1 MKPKLLLLIAIL
13 TLGLSI
19 TNIEKANAQF
29 GDFTVYPCA
38 DSAAVVALID
48 TTFLKSVPGY
58 AKQNIKFYG
67 DPSAVGYFENGY
79 FLGFQKGQGII
90 MTSGHS
96 NDVDN
101 SNVCG
106 SAANASTNNNGVEND
121 PDLTS
126 LAGGTATH
134 DVCIIEFQF
143 KPTADS
149 ARFKYVF
156 GSEEYH
162 DYVFASFND
171 VFGFFLS
178 GPGIDGD
185 YSLNSKNIA
194 EIPGTHSPV
203 SIDNV
208 NFGKGGAT
216 CSGKPSGCTNCQY
229 FKDNSQSTDPAF
241 SKFVY
246 DGYTTSLPAKSG
258 VAQCQ
263 WYTIR
268 LKVGDA
274 GDGIYDTGVF
284 LESGSFSLG
293 NAVADPVYSHPT
305 IDSLVYESCNNND
318 VDLVFT
324 LTSQMGFDY
333 KIYYSI
339 EGSATM
345 EGEGEFPDYK
355 SNSAIIDSL
364 FFPSGETHDTI
375 NFYSFYEDGFVE
387 GVEDIRV
394 IYKAEMCNPF
404 LKDTAYVYIKDKPEF
419 TDTSLTVNVLCEQD
433 TVLSFEGML
442 TGIPPYTYSWQ
453 PGGFITPTHNFSVSG
468 TDSETVYCIISD
480 TCGRQITNEVEVI
493 VPPITADAGPDK
505 DLCNVTSV
513 QLEGSTVGG
522 QNLLWTSNP
531 VDPSLAGQETL
542 PDPIVSPPGTTEYTL
557 TVTDNCTH
565 EETDIA
571 FALLEG
577 ASANATTDNNAICVG
592 DATEITVNAGSSDE
606 TYVWTA
612 SPADPSLTGQE
623 NNQIINVN
631 PTVTTTYT
639 VEVTNACSFTAE
651 TNIDITVNP
660 LPNANA
666 GIDNAICF
674 GDSYGLEASGGE
686 TYYWTSSPVD
696 PSLSGQEDIYNPNI
710 TPDTQTDYTYT
721 VEVTDINGCVNT
733 DEMVLQ
739 VDPVPDITLAP
750 SSDFMCYG
758 DAVSIEAVGNADDLT
773 WTADP
778 PDASLS
784 GQENNAIINVSPL
797 ETTTYTLVGNV
808 MGFNCPATLT
818 QTINVKPELF
828 STFDI
833 QDDKVCENASFMV
846 NYTGNA
852 GGAATYT
859 WTFDGASINSG
870 IGVGPYDLQWAAE
883 GNKVITLQVEEDGYP
898 AEPFTMTLDV
908 VKSPVSDFAS
918 DIINGCNP
926 ITVEFTS
933 NATNTTDNVT
943 YDWDFGNGS
952 SASTETTSI
961 TYTEPGLYDIS
972 LVVNNEG
979 LCSDSKTE
987 NAYIEVFETPTANF
1001 EAIPPESI
1009 LEDDAATINFAD
1021 SSNSI
1026 DVLTYEWNFGDG
1038 SSPSAQGSPS
1048 HVYTEAGE
1056 YTVTLDIETNNG
1068 CIDHTEKMITIHPDF
1083 VVYAPSGFSPNG
1095 DGLNDVFEIKGIGL
1109 KKFKLQ
1115 VFSRWGELVFESDN
1129 IEDQW
1134 DGKYNGEFVPTGTYV
1149 YNIKYTSMLD
1159 KDKVLEGTVTV
1170 LK

>member
-1 MKPKLLLLIAIL
+1 MRPKLLLLIALL
-13 TLGLSI
+13 TFGLTI
-19 TNIEKANAQF
+19 TNIEKANAQIGGEF
-29 GDFTVYPCA
+29 EVFPCA

-48 TTFLKSVPGY
+48 TVFLKSVPGY

-67 DPSAVGYFENGY
+67 DPSAVGYFKNGY
-79 FLGFQKGQGII
+79 FLGFTKGQGIV
-90 MTSGHS
+90 MTSGHAS
-96 NDVDN
+96 DVDN
-101 SNVCG
+101 PNVCG
-106 SAANASTNNNGVEND
+106 SAANATTNNNGVQGD

-126 LAGGTATH
+126 LAGGTSSN
-134 DVCIIEFQF
+134 DGCIIEFQF

-185 YSLNSKNIA
+185 YTLNSKNIA
-194 EIPGTHSPV
+194 EIPGTHDPV

-208 NFGKGGAT
+208 NFGKGGQT
-216 CSGKPSGCTNCQY
+216 CSGKPNGCTNCQY

-258 VAQCQ
+258 VSQCE

-274 GDGIYDTGVF
+274 GDAIYDTGVF
-284 LESGSFSLG
+284 LESGSFNTG
-293 NAVADPVYSHPT
+293 NAEADPVYSHPT

-318 VDLVFT
+318 VDLIFT

-339 EGSATM
+339 GGSAVM
-345 EGEGEFPDYK
+345 EGEGPEPDYK
-355 SNSAIIDSL
+355 TESNVIDSL

-387 GVEDIRV
+387 GIEDIQV

-404 LKDTAYVYIKDKPEF
+404 LKDTAYVYINDKPPF
-419 TDTSLTVNVLCEQD
+419 TDTTITINVQCETD
-433 TVLSFEGML
+433 TLLSFDGML
-442 TGIPPYTYSWQ
+442 TGIPPYTYNWQ
-453 PGGFITPTHNFSVSG
+453 PGGFITPEINYSINGS
-468 TDSETVYCIISD
+468 DAETVYCIISD
-480 TCGRQITNEVEVI
+480 TCGRQITNTVEVV

-522 QNLLWTSNP
+522 QDLLWTSNP

-542 PDPIVSPPGTTEYTL
+542 PDPIVSPAGTTEYTL
-557 TVTDNCTH
+557 KATDNCTH
-565 EETDIA
+565 EETDIT

-577 ASANATTDNNAICVG
+577 ASANATTDNNTICIG
-592 DATEITVNAGSSDE
+592 DAAEITVNAGSADE
-606 TYVWTA
+606 TYVWSS
-612 SPADPSLTGQE
+612 SPNDPSLSGQE
-623 NNQIINVN
+623 TNQVINVN

-651 TNIDITVNP
+651 TDIEITVNP
-660 LPNANA
+660 LPNASA

-674 GDSYGLEASGGE
+674 GESYSLEASGGE
-686 TYYWTSSPVD
+686 EYLWTSIPAD
-696 PSLSGQEDIYNPNI
+696 PSLVGQEDIYNPNV
-710 TPDTQTDYTYT
+710 TPDTQTDYTYA

-739 VDPVPDITLAP
+739 VDPVPNITLDP

-758 DAVSIEAVGNADDLT
+758 DDVSIEAVGNADDLT

-808 MGFNCPATLT
+808 MGFDCPATLT

-828 STFDI
+828 STFEI
-833 QDDKVCENASFMV
+833 QDDKVCENAAFIV

-852 GGAATYT
+852 GGTATYT
-859 WTFDGASINSG
+859 WDFDGASVNSG
-870 IGVGPYDLQWAAE
+870 SGVGPYDLQWTTE
-883 GNKVITLQVEEDGYP
+883 GNKIITLEVEEDGCP
-898 AEPFTMTLDV
+898 AEPYILDLDV
-908 VKSPVSDFAS
+908 IRSPVADFAS
-918 DIINGCNP
+918 DVFNGCSP
-926 ITVEFTS
+926 LDIEFNSTS
-933 NATNTTDNVT
+933 TNTTGNVS
-943 YDWDFGNGS
+943 YSWDFGNS
-952 SASTETTSI
+952 SNANTETANTTYSFPGQYDVSLSI
-961 TYTEPGLYDIS
+961 TND
-972 LVVNNEG
+972 G
-979 LCSDSKTE
+979 LCSDSKTV
-987 NAYIEVFETPTANF
+987 NAFIEAYETPIAGF
-1001 EAIPPESI
+1001 DPVPPESI
-1009 LEDDAATINFAD
+1009 LEDNEATIDF
-1021 SSNSI
+1021 SNTSI
-1026 DVLTYEWNFGDG
+1026 SGDDLTYSWNFGD
-1038 SSPSAQGSPS
+1038 SETSTSASPS

-1056 YTVTLDIETNNG
+1056 YTVTLDIITENG
-1068 CIDHTEKMITIHPDF
+1068 CESSTEMNVTVHPDF
-1083 VVYAPSGFSPNG
+1083 VVYAPSVFSPNG

-1109 KKFKLQ
+1109 KKFNLQ
-1115 VFSRWGELVFESDN
+1115 VFSRWGELIFESTN

-1149 YNIKYTSMLD
+1149 YTIKYTSMLD